1 MKMSKDE
8 LFEKLA
14 EAETDLTS
22 FEPVQPDVVFVT
34 SDRFGRLVAAES
46 IVEVITRYLLH
57 DNKPNITTV
66 KVLMGIPEIILRQS
80 VARIE
85 KGAEE

>member
-1 MKMSKDE
+1 MSMSKDE
-8 LFEKLA
+8 LFEKL
-14 EAETDLTS
+14 EEIETDLTS

-46 IVEVITRYLLH
+46 IIEVVTRYLMY
-57 DNKPNITTV
+57 DNKPSLNTV
-66 KVLMGIPEIILRQS
+66 KVLMGL
-80 VARIE
+80 E